1 MKKQLLFLL
10 FASIIFSCQEKS
22 SENMEQSNILEKLS
36 FTVDTI
42 LVDSGDELL
51 NLGFGIRTFD
61 LNDNSFFF
69 FENSPPALVEV
80 DLEAMTLTQKT
91 EFETEG
97 PDGVGNFVAQV
108 SIGPNEEVYV
118 LGVPQIGIYD
128 KSGKKQ
134 KNLKVTPKGI
144 DSQLAENFFSLYGN
158 SIYDFKRNLFY
169 SWPTGEEINN
179 PELVII
185 DVKNQ
190 TARTV
195 ALPEME
201 IVRKYTLLANENGNY
216 MSSGQPVYLFNH
228 QNKLLIS
235 TSAMGDFYEY
245 DPDADSLRLI
255 KVTHQ
260 MIPNRLSGEV
270 TQNLTTEKAFRQEM
284 AKINSQIIYQKLMWD
299 SKKNL
304 FFRLASQVK
313 MGETRNDPNEYTYY
327 LLAYNKDYELVGE
340 SKLNGVT
347 DFIRGYFFKDGK
359 LWSYVNVNDE
369 LGFAVMDFKF

>member
-1 MKKQLLFLL
+1 
-10 FASIIFSCQEKS
+10 
-22 SENMEQSNILEKLS
+22 
-36 FTVDTI
+36 
-42 LVDSGDELL
+42 
-51 NLGFGIRTFD
+51 
-61 LNDNSFFF
+61 
-69 FENSPPALVEV
+69 
-80 DLEAMTLTQKT
+80 
-91 EFETEG
+91 
-97 PDGVGNFVAQV
+97 
-108 SIGPNEEVYV
+108 
-118 LGVPQIGIYD
+118 
-128 KSGKKQ
+128 
-134 KNLKVTPKGI
+134 
-144 DSQLAENFFSLYGN
+144 
-158 SIYDFKRNLFY
+158 KRNLFY

-270 TQNLTTEKAFRQEM
+270 TQNLT
-284 AKINSQIIYQKLMWD
+284 
-299 SKKNL
+299 
-304 FFRLASQVK
+304 
-313 MGETRNDPNEYTYY
+313 
-327 LLAYNKDYELVGE
+327 
-340 SKLNGVT
+340 
-347 DFIRGYFFKDGK
+347 
-359 LWSYVNVNDE
+359 
-369 LGFAVMDFKF
+369 